1 MNLPTTNQTF
11 LQQVS
16 PQEMG
21 VDESRWESLLNFAQT
36 LVDSNRVPAL
46 SIHVQRAGLTTGT
59 HCFGTVRINEK
70 ETVNDQTRFLIASL
84 TKPIV
89 AMAVLKLVEQG
100 KLALN
105 QRVSEIVP
113 EFKGPG
119 KKQITVKQVLT
130 HTSGLPDM
138 LPNNRELRAANATL
152 DEFVKETAATD
163 LVFPSGANAQYQSM
177 GYALLGPLI
186 SNLAGQPYA
195 DFLSSEI
202 FQPLDMK
209 RAALGLPEAE
219 LDAPN
224 IAESRVP
231 DDQVGED
238 TWNWNSPYWKTFGAP
253 WGGMVA
259 TAEDLAKFCRCLLV
273 HGKTQAGS
281 QLFSAETIRMATTN
295 RLNDFPDIPET
306 IRRTR
311 GWGYGWRMNWAD
323 HRGSFGDLLSPG
335 IFGHWGA
342 TGTLYWLDRR
352 TQTAAVLL
360 STQPYDRS
368 VSPLVNLSNM
378 ICASFTSE
386 SC

>member
-21 VDESRWESLLNFAQT
+21 VDESRWESLLKFAQT
-36 LVDSNRVPAL
+36 LVDSNRIPAL

-209 RAALGLPEAE
+209 RAALGLPEVE
-219 LDAPN
+219 LDDPN

-238 TWNWNSPYWKTFGAP
+238 SWNWNSPYWKTFGAP

-259 TAEDLAKFCRCLLV
+259 TAEDLAKFCRCLLLN
-273 HGKTQAGS
+273 GKTQTGE

-295 RLNDFPDIPET
+295 RLNDFSDIPET

-335 IFGHWGA
+335 TFGHWGA

-352 TQTAAVLL
+352 TQTAVVLL